1 MTTICEKNREQMII
15 KRIRRLINEGGPVKK
30 TSLVTIAM
38 NSCVEKHTV
47 KSLYED
53 KPTRKASIS
62 EPTAKKLEIGLDKT
76 EIDVGLVKHCPT
88 CNKDLPLGQ
97 FHFSKTYPDGT
108 YYQCRECKKKHR
120 RQQQTQ
126 KKTERAEG
134 KRKMNNGKEKAITAE
149 IVKRVMDEDKRDVE
163 SKFMAPY
170 FGITPKQL
178 DEIRKGQWNNLLYT
192 PKKPEPANTVLA
204 SVESLRAEVAGL
216 RREIEA
222 VLIELGI
229 EIKEQ

>member
-1 MTTICEKNREQMII
+1 
-15 KRIRRLINEGGPVKK
+15 
-30 TSLVTIAM
+30 
-38 NSCVEKHTV
+38 
-47 KSLYED
+47 
-53 KPTRKASIS
+53 
-62 EPTAKKLEIGLDKT
+62 
-76 EIDVGLVKHCPT
+76 
-88 CNKDLPLGQ
+88 
-97 FHFSKTYPDGT
+97 
-108 YYQCRECKKKHR
+108 
-120 RQQQTQ
+120 
-126 KKTERAEG
+126 
-134 KRKMNNGKEKAITAE
+134 
-149 IVKRVMDEDKRDVE
+149 
-163 SKFMAPY
+163 MAPY